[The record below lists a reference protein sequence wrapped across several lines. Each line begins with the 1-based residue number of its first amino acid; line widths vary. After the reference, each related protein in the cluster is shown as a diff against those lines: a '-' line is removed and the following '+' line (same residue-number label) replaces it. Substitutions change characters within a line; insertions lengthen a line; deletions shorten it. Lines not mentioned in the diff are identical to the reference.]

1 MGASIER
8 GTLNFSIAIYV
19 ALGGA
24 RVNTMS
30 VSAETEVANDM
41 PIREWQR
48 GLLESGIVEGFRLR

>member
-8 GTLNFSIAIYV
+8 GTLNFSIVIYV

-24 RVNTMS
+24 GVYTMS

-41 PIREWQR
+41 PTREWQG
-48 GLLESGIVEGFRLR
+48 GLLENGIVEGFRLR